1 MTFDISEWLYYR
13 KIIPIIEFWLP
24 QTDLRSNITF
34 FFWHENSRRGSYCTK
49 YILYIREIFTQERRE
64 GENRKHK
71 IYIKLSIHDCQSCF
85 STTFAL
91 CTCRANSAL
100 KSIFHL
106 SMLTGLLLKIKSFLL
121 LQMCQQTIA
130 KTSMK
135 KICWKLLW
143 AVIIIFINSI
153 DRSHWMPTYCQH
165 CCANWQE
172 KKRCII
178 SSSNITF

>member
-106 SMLTGLLLKIKSFLL
+106 SMLTGLLLKIYHFFYSKCASRQLPKP
-121 LQMCQQTIA
+121 Q
-130 KTSMK
+130 
-135 KICWKLLW
+135 WR
-143 AVIIIFINSI
+143 
-153 DRSHWMPTYCQH
+153 RSAGSYCEQ
-165 CCANWQE
+165 W
-172 KKRCII
+172 
-178 SSSNITF
+178 